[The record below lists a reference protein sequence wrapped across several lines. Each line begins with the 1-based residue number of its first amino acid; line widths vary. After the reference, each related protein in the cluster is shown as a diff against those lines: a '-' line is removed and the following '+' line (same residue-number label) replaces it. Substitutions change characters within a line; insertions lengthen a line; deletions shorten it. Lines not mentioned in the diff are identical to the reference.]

1 MSWQALLALH
11 LLFTS
16 AFAIVYRRVAKN
28 LNGYGRIVTSVLYLC
43 FQAPAGIAIGLWQ
56 GDKALSFPF
65 ETWVLLGLGA
75 LFFAGAN
82 FMAYRANEELDA
94 AQFAIITN
102 LEALFVIIIAGVF
115 LGERLTGLQLLGA
128 LLLII
133 AAIDVAVEKTGRR
146 TFRVSRASLIA
157 LSACLFV
164 AAGLTTEKALL
175 KEMGFATYVFLGW
188 SAQTIVVGL
197 FTFRDRKK
205 FKHVSAKQF
214 AEMMVLGVLRL
225 GAALSAVAAI
235 TMVDISIVASVR
247 SYKPILIFFGALIFL
262 GEKRDFRRRII
273 GAGLATVGLL
283 LLLE

>member
-28 LNGYGRIVTSVLYLC
+28 LNGYGRVVTSVIYLC

-56 GDKALSFPF
+56 GDKALSFPL
-65 ETWVLLGLGA
+65 ETWVLVGFGA
-75 LFFAGAN
+75 LFFAAAN
-82 FMAYRANEELDA
+82 FWAYRANEELDA

-102 LEALFVIIIAGVF
+102 LEAFFVIIFAGLF
-115 LGERLTGLQLLGA
+115 LGENLTALQLLGA
-128 LLLII
+128 VLLII
-133 AAIDVAVEKTGRR
+133 AAINVAVEKTGRR
-146 TFRVSRASLIA
+146 TFRVGRASLIA
-157 LSACLFV
+157 LCACLFV

-175 KEMGFATYVFLGW
+175 KEMGFATYVFVAW
-188 SAQTIVVGL
+188 SAQTIAVGL

-205 FKHVSAKQF
+205 FKQLRRKQF
-214 AEMMVLGVLRL
+214 AEIMVLGVLRL

-235 TMVDISIVASVR
+235 TLVDISIVASVR

-262 GEKRDFRRRII
+262 GEKRDFRRRMI
-273 GAGLATVGLL
+273 GAGLATIGLL